1 MLFCYYCPIS
11 VYFDFKTG
19 QIMALLYTNQKN
31 KNYLDNIV
39 RDMTLKENGIIPK
52 FGIVSLILER
62 TPIVIVRDLSKIIG
76 CHTAC
81 TDGVRIMFDEAFLEQ
96 MFEEEKAYYNKL
108 KANNIV
114 MINQKTGRP
123 EIDDKFLEKCTEFV
137 LMHEAYHIVMRHASR
152 LTLRK
157 FYEMAEKEPT
167 LYSVINVALDLK
179 INSNLRLGFPEQ
191 RILSSLMKT
200 GMGFDPTSLKKYPLM
215 AEELIVEEAFRKY
228 EQDKQ
233 DFRDKFQQNA
243 KNAQNGNPQQCK
255 SGGNQQ
261 QNQANAQPNQQ
272 GQGQP
277 NQQGQ
282 GQPSQQGQ
290 GQPNQQGQGQPSS
303 QMGGQ
308 GNSNSQTQGNPL
320 DNSQSA
326 DAQGGQQSNLDP
338 QGQLSG
344 QNSGSQGG
352 QVQSG
357 GLNQSGGGNGSS
369 DATDDE
375 IKKSLEELAD
385 KLNRDAETL
394 QKIFEKNRP
403 DNWDD
408 MTPQDKVLNSEAFK
422 KSYVDEIGKDPDQA
436 SRDAKAG
443 VPNAPYIPNLD
454 KMLGTTAKLGGN
466 GQGQSTLQNGNP
478 DTIPLDELIRRL
490 REANRDDLIEEM
502 GLPKPEDKDYNER
515 LKNLRDRTENMIKQS
530 ISQAHSIKE
539 RNGGNL
545 PGSHIN
551 DEAQAYV
558 DVELTKKLD
567 WKFYLRKKIFGDG
580 PRTTRDHEM
589 PDIMYFNDD
598 LTHEL
603 GQPYY
608 EESIISYKNTDA
620 ILVLV
625 DTSGSMSF
633 NNALVDSISE
643 VFALQAS
650 SNRKYSASKVVLLWA
665 DTVIRGEPMVITKE
679 NYKSFILDNKV
690 KVNGL
695 GGTDIIG
702 SIHEA
707 LNNELI
713 KKEVLGELKVKDVI
727 VFSDLEFYYDAKGL
741 KIPNGISVSMI
752 APECV
757 PVKLVEEAQKSMPWA
772 NVFHIGH
779 DRTVDLRKATRIT
792 EELQEKYFNKKK

>member
-114 MINQKTGRP
+114 MINPKTGRP
-123 EIDDKFLEKCTEFV
+123 EIDDKFLEKGTEFV

-261 QNQANAQPNQQ
+261 QNQANAQPDQQ

-282 GQPSQQGQ
+282 GQPS
-290 GQPNQQGQGQPSS
+290 QQGQGQPSS

-408 MTPQDKVLNSEAFK
+408 MTPQEKVLNSEAFK

-466 GQGQSTLQNGNP
+466 GQGQSPLQNGNP
-478 DTIPLDELIRRL
+478 DTLPLDELIRRL